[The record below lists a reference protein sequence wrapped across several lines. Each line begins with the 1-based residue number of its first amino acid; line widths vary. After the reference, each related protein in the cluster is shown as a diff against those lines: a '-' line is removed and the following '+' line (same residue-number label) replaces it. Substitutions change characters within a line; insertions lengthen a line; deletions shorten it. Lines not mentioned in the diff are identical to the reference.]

1 MRPTWRSRFCA
12 LAILC
17 LALGVIIG
25 LGCTIHASYA
35 RRSQD
40 IDGYREALGRLEAI
54 IERSDEIDSLIKS
67 TQSGNDSRFFL
78 AGDTPQLIVAQLQQR
93 LQSIAASHQA
103 QFLRATEIA
112 SVEKQGFALGGI
124 RIELTGSIQSII
136 GLIGALET
144 SIPLLFIQRV
154 HVTGDALVAHDPNR
168 RPILSISL
176 DVLAAIASRPG
187 ETAR

>member
-1 MRPTWRSRFCA
+1 MRPKWLSRIYA
-12 LAILC
+12 LAVLC
-17 LALGVIIG
+17 LPLGAIIWLVG
-25 LGCTIHASYA
+25 TIHASYA
-35 RRSQD
+35 HRAREIGS
-40 IDGYREALGRLEAI
+40 YREALGRLEAI
-54 IERSDEIDSLIKS
+54 IATSDEIDNLVKS
-67 TQSGNDSRFFL
+67 TQSGTDSRFFL
-78 AGDTPQLIVAQLQQR
+78 AGATPQLMVAQLQQR

-124 RIELTGSIQSII
+124 RIELTGSVQSII
-136 GLIGALET
+136 GLIGAIET

-154 HVTGDALVAHDPNR
+154 RVTGDALIDHDPNR

-187 ETAR
+187 ETPK